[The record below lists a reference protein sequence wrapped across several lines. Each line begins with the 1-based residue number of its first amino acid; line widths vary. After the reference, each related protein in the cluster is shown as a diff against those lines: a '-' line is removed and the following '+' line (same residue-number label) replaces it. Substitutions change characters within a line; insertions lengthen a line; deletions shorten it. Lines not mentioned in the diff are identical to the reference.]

1 MLVSDSVFKKVYE
14 AFERHDSCVT
24 IVPTKSMDALSTIC
38 AVAAANAT
46 CAIYINSFEF
56 QRVLNVTR
64 CIPQYA
70 YGLPQLQQYI
80 AECRKKR
87 AEIIDRCKA
96 SNTYDTVLAIHDEL
110 TKGVRYQENGKLSH
124 SIVGPL
130 LFGRGVCDGFSKTL
144 KYIFIQIIGGNASGK
159 TAFSAAFQHQYLR
172 LAQGHGGYKISGEP
186 KEVFDALEGMY
197 TNGVT
202 DPSSPSEVSSY
213 NYVHHLKGAA
223 AHSLIFYDIP
233 DEVLLSEEYEKSP
246 LNFGYTDGIIII
258 IDPLSVAS
266 LRNECVRQGDISAS
280 SDFSND
286 DSEAIIVDFINKFS
300 EIAGRSARKMS
311 DIPVAVLIAKS
322 DIKRIKS
329 SIGMPKIKSQF
340 KKDPEK
346 YNGDLSA
353 ARDEIC
359 RSFLNDIGLA
369 NVVNNLE
376 SVFLDVCYFPISALG
391 HPPKVGVTFEPFGV
405 IEPVTWI
412 AKKQQS
418 AVYPL

>member
-144 KYIFIQIIGGNASGK
+144 KYILDELSIPCFVVSGTATDPQTGINESHAWNIVKIDNSWVHIDLTFDATISQPPILRHDYFGLNTPTIARDHQFNLALYPVSSTISLEYHHKKNLIVSDKRKIPALVLEKLNKGETHILFRLEKQDRCVDHSNEILQQTSSFLLKHGINAMI
-159 TAFSAAFQHQYLR
+159 AIHYN
-172 LAQGHGGYKISGEP
+172 LAQSVYCITVNEDSRSRHQLSRKVKRFYLTGE
-186 KEVFDALEGMY
+186 
-197 TNGVT
+197 
-202 DPSSPSEVSSY
+202 
-213 NYVHHLKGAA
+213 
-223 AHSLIFYDIP
+223 
-233 DEVLLSEEYEKSP
+233 
-246 LNFGYTDGIIII
+246 
-258 IDPLSVAS
+258 
-266 LRNECVRQGDISAS
+266 
-280 SDFSND
+280 
-286 DSEAIIVDFINKFS
+286 
-300 EIAGRSARKMS
+300 
-311 DIPVAVLIAKS
+311 
-322 DIKRIKS
+322 
-329 SIGMPKIKSQF
+329 
-340 KKDPEK
+340 
-346 YNGDLSA
+346 
-353 ARDEIC
+353 
-359 RSFLNDIGLA
+359 
-369 NVVNNLE
+369 
-376 SVFLDVCYFPISALG
+376 
-391 HPPKVGVTFEPFGV
+391 
-405 IEPVTWI
+405 
-412 AKKQQS
+412 
-418 AVYPL
+418 